1 MLVLSRKIGEE
12 ILIGDNVRL
21 VVYRIHGNR
30 VQLGIRAPAG
40 VPIYRTELLAQSGER
55 QREPLVHKAR

>member
-12 ILIGDNVRL
+12 IIIGDDVRL

-30 VQLGIRAPAG
+30 VQLGIIAPEE
-40 VPIYRTELLAQSGER
+40 VPIYRSELLASNEEQEKRGHV
-55 QREPLVHKAR
+55 LKAR